1 VFSAHLASCRS
12 CTPCSK
18 KDRGGDGLLLLPGS
32 KCRRV
37 VVSSPMSESV
47 DFWAYIRPLSDKREG
62 LFTPLSEQR
71 EGLFTP
77 LSDKRE
83 GLFTGTHIV
92 WIRGKSL
99 RGMTFDRFQHREP

>member
-1 VFSAHLASCRS
+1 MFSAHLASCRS

-18 KDRGGDGLLLLPGS
+18 KDRGGDELLLLLPGG
-32 KCRRV
+32 KYRRV
-37 VVSSPMSESV
+37 VASSSSESV
-47 DFWAYIRPLSDKREG
+47 DFSAYICPLSAQREG
-62 LFTPLSEQR
+62 LFTPLSEQ
-71 EGLFTP
+71 
-77 LSDKRE
+77 RE

>member
-1 VFSAHLASCRS
+1 MFSAHLASCRS

-32 KCRRV
+32 KYRRV
-37 VVSSPMSESV
+37 VASSSTSESL
-47 DFWAYIRPLSDKREG
+47 DFWAYIRPLSDQREG
-62 LFTPLSEQR
+62 LFTPLSEQ
-71 EGLFTP
+71 
-77 LSDKRE
+77 RE

>member
-1 VFSAHLASCRS
+1 MFSAHLASCRS

-37 VVSSPMSESV
+37 VASSPTSESV
-47 DFWAYIRPLSDKREG
+47 DFWTYIRPLSD
-62 LFTPLSEQR
+62 Q
-71 EGLFTP
+71 
-77 LSDKRE
+77 RE